1 MIKTITFA
9 MLHFSIAFSVA
20 YTLTGSIGISG
31 AVALIEPMINTMA
44 FYFHEKAW
52 NRYERKKAGKQKM
65 LLPLHQ
71 CVDARKMC

>member
-9 MLHFSIAFSVA
+9 MLHFGVAFSVA
-20 YTLTGSIGISG
+20 YVLTGSIGISS
-31 AVALIEPMINTMA
+31 AVALIEPMVVV

-52 NRYERKKAGKQKM
+52 NRYERKKSKKQAM

-71 CVDARKMC
+71 YVEAENMLS